1 MTNAKSIFTY
11 KINPD
16 YKKRVAYF
24 SMEFAIHQPLKIYS
38 GGLGFLAGSHMRS
51 AFELKQNL
59 IGVGM
64 LWKYGYYDQ
73 SRNSDGSLGVVWRQ
87 KMYNFLENTGIK
99 VHVKIYGREIFV
111 KAYLLKP
118 DTFQSAPILLL
129 STDVEE
135 NDHWA
140 RSLTDKLYDNDKV
153 IRLAQQMIL
162 GIGGAKVLEQLG
174 YDTEI
179 YHMNEA
185 HPLPLAFYLLTKY
198 HTLDEVKKRLVF
210 TTHTPE
216 DAGNERSEI
225 ETIEQIGFLN
235 NLPTE
240 PIKHILLDD
249 KGVFNHTLVALRMSK
264 IANAVSKI
272 HGKVSNEMWVGHD
285 DICPIIAIT
294 NAQNKKYWADET
306 LDKAAKANDIDALIA
321 RKKEM
326 KKAFLEYVADQTGK
340 ILDPDALTI
349 VWARRFA
356 GYKRAN
362 LLMKDMEKFI
372 ALANNKE
379 RPIQVIWAGKPY
391 PLDHEAIRVFNEI
404 FYNTRNIHNCTILH
418 GYELK
423 LSKMMKQGSDI
434 WLNNPRFS
442 REASGT
448 SGMTAAMNGSVNFSI
463 RDGWVD
469 EFAEHGVNSFVIP
482 HADTNL
488 DTNTQDNLDSYYM
501 YQVLEKEIIP
511 TYYDN
516 PKKWY
521 KIVTTAMK
529 QVVPEFESGRMADE
543 YYKKVYNK

>member
-225 ETIEQIGFLN
+225 DTIEQIGFLN

-272 HGKVSNEMWVGHD
+272 HGKVSNEMWVSHD

-404 FYNTRNIHNCTILH
+404 YYNTRNIHNCTILH

-511 TYYDN
+511 TFYDN

>member
-1 MTNAKSIFTY
+1 MMNANSIFSF
-11 KINPD
+11 KINPE
-16 YKKRVAYF
+16 YKKKVAYF

-51 AFELKQNL
+51 AYELKQNL
-59 IGVGM
+59 VGVGM

-73 SRNSDGSLGVVWRQ
+73 SRNTDGSLGVVWRQ

-99 VHVKIYGREIFV
+99 VFVKIFGREIFV
-111 KAYLLKP
+111 KAYLLNP
-118 DTFQSAPILLL
+118 ETFKSAPIILL

-140 RSLTDKLYDNDKV
+140 RSLTDKLYDNDKT
-153 IRLAQQMIL
+153 IRLAQQMVL

-174 YDTEI
+174 FDAEI
-179 YHMNEA
+179 FHMNEA
-185 HPLPLAFYLLTKY
+185 HPLPLAFHLLTKY
-198 HTLDEVKKRLVF
+198 HTLDEVKKRMVF

-216 DAGNERSEI
+216 DAGNERSDI
-225 ETIEQIGFLN
+225 ATIEQIGFLN
-235 NLPTE
+235 GLPVE

-249 KGVFNHTLVALRMSK
+249 KGVFNHTLVALRMAK

-272 HGKVSNEMWVGHD
+272 HGKVSNEMWKNHD

-294 NAQNKKYWADET
+294 NAQNKKYWADEI
-306 LDKAAKANDIDALIA
+306 LDKAAKANDVEALVA

-340 ILDPDALTI
+340 ILDPEALTI

-362 LLMKDMEKFI
+362 LLMRDMEKFI
-372 ALANNKE
+372 ALANNSEK
-379 RPIQVIWAGKPY
+379 PIQVIWAGKPY
-391 PLDHEAIRVFNEI
+391 PLDYEAIRVFNEI
-404 FYNTRNIHNCTILH
+404 YYNTRDIKNCTILH
-418 GYELK
+418 AYELK
-423 LSKMMKQGSDI
+423 LSKLMKQGSDI
-434 WLNNPRFS
+434 WLNNPRYS

-482 HADTNL
+482 HADVNL
-488 DTNTQDNLDSYYM
+488 DITTQDNLDSYYM

-516 PKKWY
+516 PKKWN
-521 KIVTTAMK
+521 KIVMTAMK

-543 YYKKVYNK
+543 YYKKVYNI

>member
-99 VHVKIYGREIFV
+99 VYVKIYGREIFV

-225 ETIEQIGFLN
+225 DTIEQIGFLN

-511 TYYDN
+511 TFYDN

>member
-99 VHVKIYGREIFV
+99 VYVKIYGREIFV

-225 ETIEQIGFLN
+225 DTIEQIGFLN

-272 HGKVSNEMWVGHD
+272 HGKVSNEMWVSHD

-511 TYYDN
+511 TFYDN

-521 KIVTTAMK
+521 KIVTNAMK

>member
-99 VHVKIYGREIFV
+99 VYVKIYGREIFV

-225 ETIEQIGFLN
+225 DTIEQIGFLN

-272 HGKVSNEMWVGHD
+272 HGKVSNEMWVSHD

-511 TYYDN
+511 TFYDN